1 MRTMTM
7 IGLMALAGCSTQQEP
22 AANATANTAD
32 VAVIGG
38 TAPAGPPPP
47 LGTVDLGQPLRA
59 FGTEPGWSLDV
70 TPGVIT
76 YTDYS
81 AEDPKAETFMPAIPA
96 VAGGKAVWRTRNTA
110 GEAVVLTLTLKD
122 CLEAGEEDMT
132 QPLTAEFKMGGTTR
146 TGCAGPKPEGEAG
159 VDAENSDD
167 E

>member
-1 MRTMTM
+1 MRTMIM
-7 IGLMALAGCSTQQEP
+7 IGLLALAGCSQQQEP
-22 AANATANTAD
+22 AANATANAAEF
-32 VAVIGG
+32 VVPA
-38 TAPAGPPPP
+38 AAGPPPP

-110 GEAVVLTLTLKD
+110 GDAVVLTLTLKD

-132 QPLTAEFKMGGTTR
+132 QPLTAELKMGATTR

-159 VDAENSDD
+159 VDPENSDD